1 MKNVLVRLEEYLPRA
16 SEAERGAIKW
26 LMQSPESAVDL
37 SIQQL
42 AGRTFTSASTIIRL
56 CRKLGFDG
64 YKEFHKALLYELA
77 VRREASDEQ
86 TREIDRADTLE
97 AIAQKVT
104 YRNILSLENTNKL
117 LNMEVLSTCLEL
129 IDAADN
135 LIFFGMGA
143 SLLIARDA
151 CLKFV
156 RVNKSCYFGD
166 DWHMQLLHA
175 KNSTERDVVIAIIP

>member
-104 YRNILSLENTNKL
+104 YRNILSLENTDVYKRQAGHTGRRN
-117 LNMEVLSTCLEL
+117 
-129 IDAADN
+129 AA
-135 LIFFGMGA
+135 ISSGWRTRCAGGIS
-143 SLLIARDA
+143 SL
-151 CLKFV
+151 
-156 RVNKSCYFGD
+156 
-166 DWHMQLLHA
+166 
-175 KNSTERDVVIAIIP
+175 T

>member
-97 AIAQKVT
+97 AIAQKVNT
-104 YRNILSLENTNKL
+104 VSIPSNCQGCNELFLQSQLYQILLCGGN
-117 LNMEVLSTCLEL
+117 EL
-129 IDAADN
+129 QN
-135 LIFFGMGA
+135 L
-143 SLLIARDA
+143 
-151 CLKFV
+151 
-156 RVNKSCYFGD
+156 
-166 DWHMQLLHA
+166 
-175 KNSTERDVVIAIIP
+175 

>member
-86 TREIDRADTLE
+86 TREIAVSYTHL
-97 AIAQKVT
+97 
-104 YRNILSLENTNKL
+104 
-117 LNMEVLSTCLEL
+117 
-129 IDAADN
+129 
-135 LIFFGMGA
+135 
-143 SLLIARDA
+143 
-151 CLKFV
+151 
-156 RVNKSCYFGD
+156 
-166 DWHMQLLHA
+166 
-175 KNSTERDVVIAIIP
+175 